1 MPPKIALL
9 LTVAFI
15 LWLVV
20 RDVKRRPHLSKAL
33 WIPLIWLLIF
43 GSRAVSLWFG
53 VQGAGNTELDGS
65 PLDRLVFLCLL
76 LAGVLVLVK
85 RRVHFSGI
93 VAGNKWLFIFFL
105 YLGISVLWSD
115 YPFVAFKRWI
125 KDVGSIV
132 MILVVLSESEPV
144 EAVKTVFLRCAYVL
158 VPVSVLCIKYFPDFG
173 RSYDPWGDLSYGGV
187 TMNKN
192 TLGATL
198 IIYSIVLFWEMLE
211 LHDDQSRGGKKF
223 QMSSCLL
230 LLGMVAW
237 LFPKAQSQ
245 TSLVCTILGAG
256 ILLAMRLPSIRSR
269 AGRMELYVFAL
280 ALLFVFLNS
289 VFNLTG
295 TFVHALGRNTTLT
308 GRTEIWQRA
317 LSVPINPLVG
327 TGYYSFWL
335 DPKRVDIVTSD
346 YWFRLNEAHN
356 GYIETYLNE
365 GLIGVFLLAALLIFA
380 FQKIKRDLVN
390 EQSLFNAVRLALLA
404 VAVVYNFSES
414 AFDRQDF
421 VWFALLLAIVGHLRH
436 NQDFVVEDTNG
447 ETQKRDDKSE
457 LEIAVDCPPAGAF
470 TVKNAFWKP

>member
-9 LTVAFI
+9 LTVAFS
-15 LWLVV
+15 LWLVA

-33 WIPLIWLLIF
+33 WIPLIWLLII

-65 PLDRLVFLCLL
+65 PLDRLVFFCLL

-105 YLGISVLWSD
+105 YLGVSVLWSD
-115 YPFVAFKRWI
+115 YPLVAFKRWI

-132 MILVVLSESEPV
+132 MILVVLSESDPV

-158 VPVSVLCIKYFPDFG
+158 VPASVLCIKYFPNFG
-173 RSYDPWGDLSYGGV
+173 RYYAPWTGDVAYGGV

-198 IIYSIVLFWEMLE
+198 ILYGIVLFWELLE
-211 LHDDQSRGGKKF
+211 LRGDQSKGGKKF

-230 LLGMVAW
+230 LLGMIAW

-245 TSLVCTILGAG
+245 TSFVCTLLGAC
-256 ILLAMRLPSIRSR
+256 IILAMRLPSIRSR

-295 TFVHALGRNTTLT
+295 TFVHALGRNSTLT

-335 DPKRVDIVTSD
+335 DPKRVDIVSAD

-421 VWFALLLAIVGHLRH
+421 VWFALLLAMVGHLH
-436 NQDFVVEDTNG
+436 PVPVTPKSQWDQSVADTDG
-447 ETQKRDDKSE
+447 HPLPET
-457 LEIAVDCPPAGAF
+457 P
-470 TVKNAFWKP
+470 